1 MKNILPL
8 SEANYGRST
17 DAMRLMNSATEEDGS
32 EVTLSTEEVES
43 IFDYIGGL
51 QEAISGRSQNSY
63 PIREDAAVK
72 DSTVVHCVS
81 DRPDQPSA
89 ASNFS
94 VCLKGDPILILALV
108 GPSVVMFM
116 QVVIKCLHR

>member
-51 QEAISGRSQNSY
+51 QEAISGRSRNTHKT
-63 PIREDAAVK
+63 EDAAVK
-72 DSTVVHCVS
+72 DPAMVHRAS

-89 ASNFS
+89 ASSFS

-108 GPSVVMFM
+108 APSLVMFI
-116 QVVIKCLHR
+116 QVVLKCFHR